1 MPRLP
6 RFARGTKFDLF
17 GKKRI
22 KKDVRLFVED
32 LNFWLDKVFL
42 YQRNKTDREA
52 ERFMRQLY
60 EYVGR
65 ELGQIIGEREL
76 DCEQNRSRRKK
87 TA

>member
-6 RFARGTKFDLF
+6 RFARGTKLDFF

-22 KKDVRLFVED
+22 KKDVGLFVED

-60 EYVGR
+60 EHVGL
-65 ELGQIIGEREL
+65 ELGQIISEREL
-76 DCEQNRSRRKK
+76 DCEQSRSRRKN